1 MRIEGIKKLG
11 FYALP
16 PQTTALIAANLTI
29 NKRDDLKLFSLLDP
43 CCGNGI
49 PLRTFAETL
58 RAQKIGAVTY
68 GSEVSPDRAAAAK
81 SMLDHVLA
89 DDYKNVQASN
99 ETFSLLY
106 LNPPYDWEGKREDDE
121 RQDRQEY
128 LFLRDTLPRLQIGGL
143 LVYVI
148 PHQTLGEVKLRRF
161 LAGHFSE
168 LQVYAFPPEEYAQFK
183 QLVIVGYRRKLDRH
197 NDLEETLTYLAKYVD
212 EMPPTLTAETPWLLP
227 PSKRPSEE
235 ISFYRFNLTRQE
247 LLAAVAEH
255 GVFSRPEWKQ
265 QRLEPMQAASIEFQP
280 AVPMRPGHLSMLLLS
295 GLLQTMILD
304 KGRLMVKGRVEKVEV
319 TEQRSEDETA
329 ITEQFVTKIF
339 VLHDDGRYQVI
350 DDEAG
355 FQSFMFR
362 YSADMASILEKRF
375 TPLYQSPTQAEWDA
389 LAPLL
394 LTKKLP
400 GEQTAGLL
408 DAQKHMVIAASRVLK
423 KHKTATVVAEM
434 GFGKA
439 SPLSSKL
446 ATPTGWTTMG
456 EIKVGDS
463 VIGADGKPT
472 QVVGVYP
479 QGVRPVYTLT
489 FSDGTS
495 VEADADHLW
504 QVNTATRLHRG
515 HGWFLKT
522 TQELYVESS
531 TYTHGGS
538 KYRIPLCAPVEYSV
552 QPDLPIEP
560 YLLGLLLGDG
570 TLQLHGINFTTADEE
585 LLASVRHLVPIEVN
599 LHDNKRYTYRL
610 TAKPGQ
616 PNPLLNQIRQLG
628 LGGKTSYY
636 KFIPD
641 PYKRASIPARIALLQ
656 GLCDTDGTVE
666 PKGGRVEYST
676 SSQQLALD
684 VQELVESLGGTA
696 RLMSRIPGYTHK
708 GERLTGAIAYRL
720 HIHLPATI
728 QPFRLQ
734 RKRNRYH
741 GGATLRTLPKRL
753 IRKIEFKGYEETQC
767 IRVAAP
773 DHLYLTGHFA
783 VTHNTAIAASTLH
796 LLDAYPAILIGPPHL
811 TEKWADEFRDTVPDI
826 MPVIVTNIV
835 ELRGVYEEY
844 ERKKGAGEPL
854 PKLVVI
860 LSLQDG
866 KKGSGWRIAHNK
878 RKHYRRGRP
887 LEGQEKGKVIVSTY
901 PVTCPDCNHYAM
913 DKEGLPV
920 GHLRAN
926 KKLWCACGGAFW
938 QYYHRFNPQLQRW
951 PVARYIRTQ
960 LPRGWFK
967 LLIADEVHD
976 YKAGD
981 TDQAQAYT
989 DLVSAARMNLNLTG
1003 TWFGGKSKS
1012 IFYLMYRTI
1021 LRVRQEFG
1029 FKEEEAWSQ
1038 KFGRVETLIKY
1049 RDEYVN
1055 GAFTGNRRS
1064 SVQVRELPGINPA
1077 IVPYML
1083 PTVLFASIQ
1092 DLGYELPDY
1101 QEEIVRIPLSPA
1113 QQAEYE
1119 AYSKDLLEEF
1129 QAASPH
1135 EKAGWI
1141 SVWQQTCLGRPDSIH
1156 REDKILVLSNED
1168 VSVIKKK
1175 GDKFAT
1181 YREFRVLPPLLG
1193 PGDLAPKEEWLLD
1206 TIADEVRQDRK
1217 ALIYLRQTG
1226 TRNIQPR
1233 LLSILDRYGYRAQL
1247 IPDKVKPKDRASW
1260 IRDNARLID
1269 CLPVNP
1275 RKVATGLDL
1284 VMFATAIVYE
1294 IEYSLTT
1301 LWQAIRRVWRL
1312 GQIHPVR
1319 VLFGVYEGTLEEAA
1333 LTLMGQ
1339 KMRAAYN
1346 IYGSV
1351 ASSALADE
1359 GDGDNIL
1366 DELTRHL
1373 LKHGKLKVEGFTGL
1387 IKQQEAQV
1395 SSWARRTAPTP
1406 AREMIIDGVAHRV
1419 DDADLVLPA
1428 SVPQPTVEIIS
1439 ATTIDDIPELFG
1451 DWTERL
1457 EKPNPFKRKPA
1468 RPRLNI
1474 KRKSSEELQLTLF

>member
-29 NKRDDLKLFSLLDP
+29 NKRDDLKMFSLLDP

-58 RAQKIGAVTY
+58 RAQKIGVVTY

-128 LFLRDTLPRLQIGGL
+128 IFLRDTLPRLQMGGL
-143 LVYVI
+143 LVYII

-168 LQVYAFPPEEYAQFK
+168 LQVYAFPPEEYEQFK

-212 EMPPTLTAETPWLLP
+212 EMPPALTAETPWLLP
-227 PSKRPSEE
+227 PSKRPAEE

-247 LLAAVAEH
+247 LLATVGEH
-255 GVFSRPEWKQ
+255 GLFSRPEWKQ
-265 QRLEPMQAASIEFQP
+265 GRLEQIQAEDIEFQP
-280 AVPMRPGHLSMLLLS
+280 AVPMRPGHISMLLLS

-304 KGRLMVKGRVEKVEV
+304 QGRLMVKGRVEKVEV
-319 TEQRSEDETA
+319 TEERSEDETA

-400 GEQTAGLL
+400 GAQTVGLL

-423 KHKTATVVAEM
+423 KHKTATIVAEM
-434 GFGKA
+434 GWGK
-439 SPLSSKL
+439 SSC
-446 ATPTGWTTMG
+446 
-456 EIKVGDS
+456 S
-463 VIGADGKPT
+463 
-472 QVVGVYP
+472 
-479 QGVRPVYTLT
+479 
-489 FSDGTS
+489 
-495 VEADADHLW
+495 
-504 QVNTATRLHRG
+504 
-515 HGWFLKT
+515 
-522 TQELYVESS
+522 
-531 TYTHGGS
+531 
-538 KYRIPLCAPVEYSV
+538 
-552 QPDLPIEP
+552 
-560 YLLGLLLGDG
+560 
-570 TLQLHGINFTTADEE
+570 
-585 LLASVRHLVPIEVN
+585 ASV
-599 LHDNKRYTYRL
+599 
-610 TAKPGQ
+610 
-616 PNPLLNQIRQLG
+616 
-628 LGGKTSYY
+628 
-636 KFIPD
+636 
-641 PYKRASIPARIALLQ
+641 
-656 GLCDTDGTVE
+656 
-666 PKGGRVEYST
+666 
-676 SSQQLALD
+676 
-684 VQELVESLGGTA
+684 
-696 RLMSRIPGYTHK
+696 
-708 GERLTGAIAYRL
+708 
-720 HIHLPATI
+720 
-728 QPFRLQ
+728 
-734 RKRNRYH
+734 
-741 GGATLRTLPKRL
+741 
-753 IRKIEFKGYEETQC
+753 
-767 IRVAAP
+767 
-773 DHLYLTGHFA
+773 
-783 VTHNTAIAASTLH
+783 LH

-835 ELRGVYEEY
+835 ELRGVYDEY
-844 ERKKGAGEPL
+844 ERKKRDGEPL

-866 KKGSGWRIAHNK
+866 KKGSGWRIAHTHRK
-878 RKHYRRGRP
+878 RYQRGRP
-887 LEGQEKGKVIVSTY
+887 LQGQEKGKVAIHTY
-901 PVTCPDCNHYAM
+901 PVTCPDCNHYPL
-913 DKEGLPV
+913 DKDDLPM
-920 GHLRAN
+920 GRLPTN
-926 KKLWCACGGAFW
+926 KKMRCHCGGVFW
-938 QYYHRFNPQLQRW
+938 QYYHRFNPELQRW

-981 TDQAQAYT
+981 TDQAQAYA

-1012 IFYLMYRTI
+1012 IFYLMYRTVP
-1021 LRVRQEFG
+1021 RVRQEFG

-1038 KFGRVETLIKY
+1038 KFGRVETVIKY

-1092 DLGYELPDY
+1092 DLGYELPAY
-1101 QEEIVRIPLSPA
+1101 QEEIVRIPMSSA
-1113 QQAEYE
+1113 QQDEYE
-1119 AYSKDLLEEF
+1119 EYSNDLLDEF
-1129 QAASPH
+1129 QKAPPR

-1156 REDKILVLSNED
+1156 REDKILVLSDED
-1168 VSVIKKK
+1168 VSVVKKK
-1175 GDKFAT
+1175 NGKLAG

-1217 ALIYLRQTG
+1217 ALVYLRQTG
-1226 TRNIQPR
+1226 TRDIQPR

-1247 IPDKVKPKDRASW
+1247 IPDKVKPKDRAGW
-1260 IRDNARLID
+1260 IRDNAKLLD
-1269 CLPVNP
+1269 CLPVNA

-1284 VMFATAIVYE
+1284 VMFSTVIVYE
-1294 IEYSLTT
+1294 IEYSLTI
-1301 LWQAIRRVWRL
+1301 LWQSIRRVWRL

-1359 GDGDNIL
+1359 DDGDNIL
-1366 DELTRHL
+1366 DQLTRHL
-1373 LKHGKLKVEGFTGL
+1373 LKHGKLEVEGFTGL

-1395 SSWARRTAPTP
+1395 STWARRTAPTP
-1406 AREMIIDGVAHRV
+1406 AREMIIDGVAHHL
-1419 DDADLVLPA
+1419 DDADLVLPP
-1428 SVPQPTVEIIS
+1428 SVPQPTVEIIPT
-1439 ATTIDDIPELFG
+1439 TTIDDIPELFS

-1457 EKPNPFKRKPA
+1457 EKPNPLKRKPA

-1474 KRKSSEELQLTLF
+1474 KRKSSEDLQLTLF